1 MKSLS
6 VAPAALAQPAP
17 GELAL
22 SGCWTVLGTG
32 ALDRQ
37 FEALT
42 LPAQARIVVD
52 GAGVERLD
60 TVGVWLLQ

>member
-37 FEALT
+37 FDALT
-42 LPAQARIVVD
+42 VPAQAEIVV
-52 GAGVERLD
+52 L
-60 TVGVWLLQ
+60 